1 MDGLRKD
8 RYGGIDTYFRP
19 QEDRYGNALGYGR
32 LDDNHLDDRNNRVE
46 FTVNHLKAGVNHVR
60 SGVDYF
66 RDGIDYW

>member
-1 MDGLRKD
+1 MAFEKTATMASIIISVLKKTATG
-8 RYGGIDTYFRP
+8 T
-19 QEDRYGNALGYGR
+19 ALGYGR